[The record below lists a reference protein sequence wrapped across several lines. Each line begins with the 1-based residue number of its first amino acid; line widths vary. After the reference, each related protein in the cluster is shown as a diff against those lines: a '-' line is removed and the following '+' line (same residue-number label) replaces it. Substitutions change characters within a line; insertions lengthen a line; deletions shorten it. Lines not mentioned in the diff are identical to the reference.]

1 LRSGTQKFKLAAP
14 GFQDKPGHRTPSQM
28 PEEYPVPAGPADH
41 CRVGCSVEGGVL
53 NMKEASPDVGAGLL
67 GLGEDLLE
75 FGDAVVADELEP
87 SKFRA
92 ELPAYEL

>member
-1 LRSGTQKFKLAAP
+1 
-14 GFQDKPGHRTPSQM
+14 M

-41 CRVGCSVEGGVL
+41 CRVGCRVEGGVL
-53 NMKEASPDVGAGLL
+53 NMEEASPDVGAGLL

-92 ELPAYEL
+92 ELPAYELSCQFEPSKRRKQPRPGIGLAFVAYDA